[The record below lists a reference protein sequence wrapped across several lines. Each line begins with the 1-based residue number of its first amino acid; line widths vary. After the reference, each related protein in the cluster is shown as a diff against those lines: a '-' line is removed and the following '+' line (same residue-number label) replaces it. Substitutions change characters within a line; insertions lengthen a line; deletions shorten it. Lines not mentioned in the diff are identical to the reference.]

1 MAVCPS
7 CGNEN
12 PEGFNFC
19 GFCSSPLDEAP
30 KTHTEERKVVSVLFV
45 DLVGFTARSHDTD
58 PEDVRA
64 GLIPYHRALTREI
77 ERFGGTVEKFIGDA
91 VMAVFGAPVAHEDD
105 AERAVMAALKITEA
119 IAEINEEAP
128 DLNLSFRAAI
138 NTGETVFSR
147 VAPQEGDDF
156 IAGDVI
162 NVASRLQNVAPVN
175 GIVVGEATYRLTKD
189 VVEYEALDP
198 VMVKGKPRSIPIWRV
213 ISARSRF
220 RGNAEV
226 ALRTPYIGRAY
237 EQAILKETFHRILHQ
252 SSIQAVTIVGEPG
265 VGKTRLLAEFLS
277 IIDEQ
282 KDPIYWRQ
290 GRSLPYGEGITF
302 WALGEIIKAHAGILE
317 SDNFDQ
323 TTDKLTSAIT
333 SVIKETSEQHWFLS
347 RLGSL
352 VGVEVSGGRSPQKEE
367 SFTAWRRFLEAIAEQ
382 RPLVLVFEDLHW
394 ADPSLMEFIDHL
406 LEWVTGVPMLVVC
419 TARPELYDRHPS
431 WGAGKRNITVVSLS
445 PLNASETTQLI
456 KSLLSEVELPEE
468 AHSALLERAGG
479 NPLYAEEFIR
489 MLADQGILTKTGK
502 SLSVLEDVS
511 IRVPESVHALIAAR
525 LDTLSP
531 ERKSL
536 LHDASVAGKVFWSG
550 AVAAIGGSGGDLV
563 REGLHELASKEMV
576 RPSRSTSMEGE
587 QEYSFWHAL
596 IRDVC
601 YGQIPRASRAR
612 KHQEMAAWIE
622 TAAERLDDY
631 AEVIAHHYSTA
642 LKLAK
647 AAGAGDLAEL
657 EGQTRRFLVTAADRA
672 LKLDPVKALALYR
685 RALDLLGSDDP
696 LMPRVLREA
705 GTACHYIGL
714 FSEGHSYLEQAIA
727 EFAARQD
734 RMGEAIA
741 VRRLLWLVFRD
752 QGRKS
757 EEARSLAVRAIELLE
772 KQTPGE
778 ELSVAYAN
786 LAFVEIALESSS
798 EALPWANKAVDVAQ
812 GCGGRSGREALAVAL
827 FVRGTARFE
836 AGDVG
841 GVEDISAAIDI
852 SETEGNAEAA
862 AWSYNQLA
870 EQVRLID
877 GPLKGL
883 EVSERGHQYNLSH
896 GYVFDALGAQ
906 LEGLFLLFELG
917 RWDELLELFDGA
929 DELIAW
935 THEQPG
941 TLLGSWITLCR
952 CLPLFYRGGASEALS
967 VEGTL
972 LPLIRN
978 SAEIDPDLVACF
990 LPRAALLH
998 AGLGDVATALA
1009 LIKEFE
1015 RGTDHAPLYRI
1026 RYLPDVVRAL
1036 TLCGDIEWAQ
1046 LLLVAEENVVF
1057 ARDRHAA
1064 VTANAIVAEAKGEA
1078 ERALGLYNDAAGRW
1092 NEYGLLLEEGQAL
1105 LGAGRCLLTLGRIPE
1120 ASPMLGDARKIFATL
1135 RAEPLLEETEGRLEQ
1150 ATATN
1155 TTRTSVTSTRSSGPD

>member
-7 CGNEN
+7 CGKQN

-19 GFCSSPLDEAP
+19 GFCTSSLDVASE
-30 KTHTEERKVVSVLFV
+30 TQTEERKVVSILFV
-45 DLVGFTARSHDTD
+45 DLVEFTARSHETD
-58 PEDVRA
+58 PEDVRG
-64 GLIPYHRALTREI
+64 GLLPYHRALTREI
-77 ERFGGTVEKFIGDA
+77 ERLGGTVEKFIGDA

-105 AERAVMAALKITEA
+105 AERAVRAALKITEA
-119 IAEINEEAP
+119 IAEINEGTP

-138 NTGETVFSR
+138 NTGETLFSG
-147 VAPQEGDDF
+147 VAQPQEGDDF

-162 NVASRLQNVAPVN
+162 NVASRLQNVAPID
-175 GIVVGEATYRLTKD
+175 GIVVGETTYRLTKGAI
-189 VVEYEALDP
+189 EFEALDS
-198 VMVKGKPRSIPIWRV
+198 VTVKGKPRPIPIWRV

-220 RGNAEV
+220 RGDGDV
-226 ALRTPYIGRAY
+226 ALKTPYIGRAY
-237 EQAILKETFHRILHQ
+237 EQAILKETFHRILHE
-252 SSIQAVTIVGEPG
+252 SSIQAITIVGEPG
-265 VGKTRLLAEFLS
+265 VGKSRLLAEFLS

-282 KDPIYWRQ
+282 KDLIFWRQ

-317 SDNFDQ
+317 SDTIEQ
-323 TTDKLTSAIT
+323 TTDKLMSAIT
-333 SVIKETSEQHWFLS
+333 SVVTETSEHQWFLS
-347 RLGSL
+347 RLGPL
-352 VGVEVSGGRSPQKEE
+352 VGVEVSGRNSPQKEE

-394 ADPSLMEFIDHL
+394 AGPSLMDFIDHL
-406 LEWVTGVPMLVVC
+406 LDWVTGVPMLVVC

-445 PLNASETTQLI
+445 PLNDSETAQLI
-456 KSLLSEVELPEE
+456 QSLLSDVVLPEE
-468 AHSALLERAGG
+468 THSALLERAGG
-479 NPLYAEEFIR
+479 NPLFAEEFIR
-489 MLADQGILTKTGK
+489 MLADQGILKKTGK
-502 SLSVLEDVS
+502 GLSVLEDVI

-531 ERKSL
+531 ARKSL

-550 AVAAIGGSGGDLV
+550 AVAAIGLSEGHEV
-563 REGLHELASKEMV
+563 RQGLHELTGKELV
-576 RPSRSTSMEGE
+576 RPSRSTSIQGE

-601 YGQIPRASRAR
+601 YGQIPRASRAK
-612 KHQEMAAWIE
+612 KHQAMAAWIE
-622 TAAERLDDY
+622 AAAERLDDH
-631 AEVIAHHYSTA
+631 AEVLAHHYSTA

-647 AAGAGDLAEL
+647 AAGERDVAEL

-672 LKLDPVKALALYR
+672 LKLDPIKALALYR
-685 RALDLLGSDDP
+685 HALDLLGPDDP
-696 LMPRVLREA
+696 VVPRVLREA
-705 GTACHYIGL
+705 GTACHYVGL
-714 FSEGHSYLEQAIA
+714 FSDGHSYLEQAIA
-727 EFAARQD
+727 AFAARQD

-772 KQTPGE
+772 QQTPGE

-786 LAFVEIALESSS
+786 LAFVEIALESSG

-812 GCGGRSGREALAVAL
+812 GCGGRGGREALAVAL

-836 AGDVG
+836 SGDVG
-841 GVEDISAAIDI
+841 GVEDIRAAIGI

-862 AWSYNQLA
+862 SWSYNQLA
-870 EQVRLID
+870 EYVRLID

-883 EVSERGHQYNLSH
+883 EVSKRGHEYNLSH
-896 GYVFDALGAQ
+896 GYVFDALWAQ

-929 DELIAW
+929 DELTAW
-935 THEQPG
+935 SQEQPG
-941 TLLGSWITLCR
+941 TLLGSWVILCR
-952 CLPLFYRGGASEALS
+952 SLPLFYRAGVSGALS
-967 VEGTL
+967 VEGML

-978 SAEIDPDLVACF
+978 SPGIDPDLVACF

-998 AGLGDVATALA
+998 AGLGDVATSLA

-1015 RGTDHAPLYRI
+1015 RGTEHAPLYRI

-1036 TLCGDIEWAQ
+1036 TVCGDIEWAQ

-1057 ARDRHAA
+1057 ARDRHAV
-1064 VTANAIVAEAKGEA
+1064 VTVNAIVAEAKGES

-1092 NEYGLLLEEGQAL
+1092 NEYGLVLEEGQAL
-1105 LGAGRCLLTLGRIPE
+1105 LGAGRCLLALGRQPE
-1120 ASPMLGDARKIFATL
+1120 ASSKLRDAGKIFTALRTL
-1135 RAEPLLEETEGRLEQ
+1135 LLLRETEGYLEQ
-1150 ATATN
+1150 ATF
-1155 TTRTSVTSTRSSGPD
+1155 RRKTSA